1 MDFLLARAVASSG
14 SIKISAN
21 IVMPPSVRG
30 QAWVQSLARADV
42 MAITKCR
49 IWVPSGERVHSGIET
64 KRADYPSAGAAPL
77 AALPLNGED
86 DEQDQ

>member
-1 MDFLLARAVASSG
+1 MDSLLARAVASSR

-21 IVMPPSVRG
+21 IVGPPLVRG
-30 QAWVQSLARADV
+30 QDWVQCSRADV

-49 IWVPSGERVHSGIET
+49 IWVPSGEPVHSGIET

>member
-1 MDFLLARAVASSG
+1 MDSLLARAVASSR

-21 IVMPPSVRG
+21 IVVPPLVRG
-30 QAWVQSLARADV
+30 QHWVQCSRADV

-49 IWVPSGERVHSGIET
+49 IWVPSGEPVHSGIET